1 MMRKLL
7 YISIIALFMTLISL
21 SMFTP
26 AFDLSFYTS
35 IIYISNNIIN
45 IQLVSVK
52 NITLIKIYIQHN
64 YYNSYIQYVYVIV
77 SGNNNYYNL
86 TGNYVTTPNELI
98 ESGQQSFFQFG
109 VQSLNNLRLFIVIIY
124 KGGGEGI
131 LSYYI

>member
-1 MMRKLL
+1 MRKLL

-26 AFDLSFYTS
+26 GFDLSFYTS
-35 IIYISNNIIN
+35 IIYISNNIID

-52 NITLIKIYIQHN
+52 NITLIKINIQPS
-64 YYNSYIQYVYVIV
+64 YYNSYIQYVYIIV
-77 SGNNNYYNL
+77 NGNNNYYNL
-86 TGNYVTTPNELI
+86 TGNYVTTPSELI